1 MTAKEIRKLKS
12 IKVTEKQAVR
22 LARTAARLRW
32 NPTEYKV
39 DPSCLIQPRRP
50 ELTAFTAFNVHQCIW
65 YNLIEGGEYT
75 ITKLN
80 PGQNSPIR
88 KVRKLTHAGEIAR
101 ITAGL
106 WNLTKNWAAS
116 LGDSHV

>member
-1 MTAKEIRKLKS
+1 MTEKEIRKLKS

-22 LARTAARLRW
+22 LARSAARLRW

-50 ELTAFTAFNVHQCIW
+50 EHTAFTAYNVYQCIM

-75 ITKLN
+75 TTKLN
-80 PGQNSPIR
+80 PVQNNAIR
-88 KVRKLTHAGEIAR
+88 KVRRLTHAGQKDR
-101 ITAGL
+101 ITWGL
-106 WNLTKNWAAS
+106 WLLTKNWVET
-116 LGDSHV
+116 L